1 MVCTSSVGVVY
12 AWNDLPSTYNILCNP
27 NTTEL
32 CIDIYWVMHWY
43 IWAHVHQD
51 GSVTSG
57 DLRNCLG
64 VSGITEKSLVWS
76 YSGSQ
81 SPVRSE
87 IPLRPAATLHLR
99 PWHNVKKKR
108 SPSSWRRSNQR
119 LKSFLE
125 KKNSQE
131 RQERG
136 TVAVGESQESPV
148 TPINAPPPPPPC
160 WEIVIPW
167 ISSVTVW

>member
-1 MVCTSSVGVVY
+1 MHEMICQVRIIFCVIPTPLSYVLSYV
-12 AWNDLPSTYNILCNP
+12 L
-27 NTTEL
+27 
-32 CIDIYWVMHWY
+32 IYMNSCAPRWKRYQWR
-43 IWAHVHQD
+43 
-51 GSVTSG
+51 SPKCS
-57 DLRNCLG
+57 LLERNCLG

-87 IPLRPAATLHLR
+87 IPLRPAPTLHLR

-108 SPSSWRRSNQR
+108 SPSSWRRSNQQ

-125 KKNSQE
+125 KKSSQE

-136 TVAVGESQESPV
+136 TVVVGESQESPA

-160 WEIVIPW
+160 WEIAIPW